1 MTIHEVIDD
10 AAKLN
15 KVLSDLNAQ
24 RTAELEIEIDISRHC
39 SAYYGNF
46 RSFDEL
52 KTLIKEKD
60 FSKEVESTILDNIEK
75 LDFNFYELDYE
86 EICRYSSGVVLRT
99 KSNQEVRVHI
109 NLTIS

>member
-15 KVLSDLNAQ
+15 KILSDLNSQ
-24 RTAELEIEIDISRHC
+24 RTADLEIEIDISRYC
-39 SAYYGNF
+39 SRFGGNF

-60 FSKEVESTILDNIEK
+60 FSKDVESTILDNIEK
-75 LDFNFYELDYE
+75 LDFNFGELDYD
-86 EICRYSSGVVLRT
+86 EICRYASTAALRT
-99 KSNQEVRVHI
+99 KSNQEVKLSI
-109 NLTIS
+109 YLTI